1 MSLNDDIAADIAGEH
16 VFYDKE
22 SGFAVDA
29 TVQPSGPTIQVIF
42 DNDYVDVDT
51 GGTPFAGSTPR
62 AWCRTSQAPSVSAT
76 VLIGSASFI
85 VRAVEPNNDG
95 ETLLV
100 LQETSS

>member
-29 TVQPSGPTIQVIF
+29 TVLPLGPTIQVIF

-62 AWCRTSQAPSVSAT
+62 AWCRTSEAPSVNGRIQ
-76 VLIGSASFI
+76 VGSESFY

-100 LQETSS
+100 LQETGS